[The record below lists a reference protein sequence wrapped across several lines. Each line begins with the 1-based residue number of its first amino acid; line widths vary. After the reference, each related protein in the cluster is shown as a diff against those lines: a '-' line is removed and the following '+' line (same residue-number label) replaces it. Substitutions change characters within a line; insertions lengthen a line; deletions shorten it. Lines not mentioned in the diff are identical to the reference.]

1 MHSKKVIL
9 ITGASSGIGKD
20 AAQTLVGLGHTV
32 YVAARRIEKMDDL
45 KAAGCIPLKMDIT
58 RAEDTQAV
66 VKTIID
72 EQGRID
78 VLFNNAGFGLMAS
91 MEETPID
98 EAKYQFEVNLFGL
111 AQLTQLV
118 LPYMREKRSGTIINT
133 SSVGGKVFVPMG
145 SWYNATKH
153 ALEAWSDCLRY
164 ELKSFNIDVVI
175 LEPGAIQ
182 TEFGDVMNDHLLKI
196 SGEGPYSEIA
206 HKLSKFQEEE
216 YAGGGGSH
224 PKVITRLIVKAIN
237 ARKPKTRYVA
247 GKYANTMLFVR
258 KWGSDR
264 FFERLLDS
272 MLK

>member
-1 MHSKKVIL
+1 MNSKKIIL
-9 ITGASSGIGKD
+9 ITGASSGIGKH

-32 YVAARRIEKMDDL
+32 YVAARRLEKMDDL
-45 KAAGCIPLKMDIT
+45 KNAGCIPLKMDIT
-58 RAEDTQAV
+58 REEDAQAV
-66 VKTIID
+66 VKTVID

-98 EAKYQFEVNLFGL
+98 DARYQFEVNLFGL
-111 AQLTQLV
+111 ARLTQLV
-118 LPYMREKRSGTIINT
+118 LPCMREKRSGTIINT

-164 ELKSFNIDVVI
+164 ELKPHNIDVVI

-182 TEFGDVMNDHLLKI
+182 TEFGDVMNEHLLKI
-196 SGEGPYSEIA
+196 SGNGPYADLA
-206 HKLSKFQEEE
+206 HKLSKLQEKE

-237 ARKPKTRYVA
+237 TSKPKTRYVA
-247 GKYANTMLFVR
+247 GKYAKSMLFVR
-258 KWGSDR
+258 KWTNDR
-264 FFERLLDS
+264 FFERMLDS